1 MLTAATPTSHPARKA
16 GPLTFARAEKST
28 RMTAMIG
35 SGLMATPMANGSTS
49 LIA

>member
-16 GPLTFARAEKST
+16 DPFTFARAEKST